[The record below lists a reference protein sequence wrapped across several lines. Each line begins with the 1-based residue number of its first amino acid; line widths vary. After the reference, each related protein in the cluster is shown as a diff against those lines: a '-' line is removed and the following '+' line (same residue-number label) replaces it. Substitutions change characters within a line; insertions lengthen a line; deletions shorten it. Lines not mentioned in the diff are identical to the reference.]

1 MITSNTENR
10 NRGVE
15 ADDLA
20 AWYQTNGRHHIPWR
34 GGANRWQ
41 VLVGEVMA
49 TQTQIGRAV
58 THWTRFTSLYPTPEA
73 CAEAGQD
80 EILAAWGRL
89 GYPRR
94 ARDLHRSAI
103 KITRD
108 GWPEHLGDLPG
119 VGPWIAAAVEAQSNH
134 TPAFALDVN
143 IRRVAE
149 RWLGRRGSDT
159 ELIEIR
165 DAFAALEGKHQL
177 LAAIDLGAL
186 ICTRREPACGHCPIR
201 TRCGTKGVLENEHG
215 ARQQAPYHQSDRKI
229 RGDLLQTLRETG
241 ETKTS
246 AWPERI
252 VASLHADALIDV
264 AGETITLHTGRE
276 PGERGTRP

>member
-1 MITSNTENR
+1 
-10 NRGVE
+10 
-15 ADDLA
+15 
-20 AWYQTNGRHHIPWR
+20 
-34 GGANRWQ
+34 
-41 VLVGEVMA
+41 
-49 TQTQIGRAV
+49 
-58 THWTRFTSLYPTPEA
+58 
-73 CAEAGQD
+73 
-80 EILAAWGRL
+80 
-89 GYPRR
+89 
-94 ARDLHRSAI
+94 LHRSAI
-103 KITRD
+103 QITRD

-186 ICTRREPACGHCPIR
+186 VCTKRDPSCGHCPIE
-201 TRCGTKGVLENEHG
+201 TRCATKGVLANEHG
-215 ARQQAPYHQSDRKI
+215 ARQQAPYLHSDRKI